1 MKNYT
6 RFAKSA
12 VIASTLIAAGAALAQ
27 DRGGMGGPGIGPG
40 MHRPPVDIAKL
51 LNLDAARTE
60 KVNAILA
67 DEHAARK
74 ALWESNKGAPQ
85 DEAAKLAFR
94 DKMRALRDDTR
105 AKLTALLTPEE
116 LQKLRDSLPPPPG
129 PRGPHGEGGPKPG

>member
-1 MKNYT
+1 MKNYS

-27 DRGGMGGPGIGPG
+27 DRGPMGAGMGPH

-51 LNLDAARTE
+51 LNLDATRTE

-74 ALWESNKGAPQ
+74 ALWEANKGAAG
-85 DEAAKLAFR
+85 DEATKLAMR
-94 DKMRALRDDTR
+94 DKMKALRDDTR
-105 AKLTALLTPEE
+105 AKLTAVLTADE
-116 LQKLRDSLPPPPG
+116 LQKLRESLPHPAG
-129 PRGPHGEGGPKPG
+129 MRGPHGEGGAKAG